1 MSNNTK
7 STCCEGGDGCATGGF
22 KVESIISVDER
33 GQMLL
38 PKDFRAKH
46 GIEAGEKLAL
56 VSFENN
62 GALCCMCLICTEA
75 LGGMIRNHL
84 GPMLNELNPGA

>member
-1 MSNNTK
+1 MSESEAN
-7 STCCEGGDGCATGGF
+7 SCCDSGEGGGPAGF

-38 PKDFRAKH
+38 PKDFRARH
-46 GIEAGEKLAL
+46 GIEPGEKLAL
-56 VSFENN
+56 ISFETE
-62 GALCCMCLICTEA
+62 GALCCMCLIRTEA

-84 GPMLNELNPGA
+84 GPMLNQINPKS

>member
-62 GALCCMCLICTEA
+62 GVLCCMCLIRTEA